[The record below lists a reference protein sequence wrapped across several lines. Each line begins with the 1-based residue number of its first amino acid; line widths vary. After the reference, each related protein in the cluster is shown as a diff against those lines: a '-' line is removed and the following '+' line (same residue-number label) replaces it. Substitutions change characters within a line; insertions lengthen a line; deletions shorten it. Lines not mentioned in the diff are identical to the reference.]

1 VLIVK
6 TRSFAV
12 PILFAAL
19 FSTPCFSHHMAFVTS
34 KQNPVRSMT
43 SAQLGSIFR
52 AETKKWPDGN
62 LIILVLHRA
71 SVGESITL
79 QRLNKMSARQWQS
92 WISEHKDSVRIVD
105 SDRDV
110 LNCVESVPGAV
121 GLVEVRSLTGRV
133 QVVRV
138 DGKMPMEEGYVSH
151 GPAR

>member
-6 TRSFAV
+6 TRRFAM
-12 PILFAAL
+12 PILFAVL
-19 FSTPCFSHHMAFVTS
+19 LSTPCFSHHMAFVVS
-34 KQNPVRSMT
+34 KQNPARALT
-43 SAQLGSIFR
+43 SVQLGSIFR
-52 AETKKWPDGN
+52 AETKKWPAGN

-71 SVGESITL
+71 SAGESITL

-110 LNCVESVPGAV
+110 LNFVESVPGAV

-133 QVVRV
+133 QVVRI
-138 DGKMPMEEGYVSH
+138 DGKMPMQEGYVSH
-151 GPAR
+151 GAVR